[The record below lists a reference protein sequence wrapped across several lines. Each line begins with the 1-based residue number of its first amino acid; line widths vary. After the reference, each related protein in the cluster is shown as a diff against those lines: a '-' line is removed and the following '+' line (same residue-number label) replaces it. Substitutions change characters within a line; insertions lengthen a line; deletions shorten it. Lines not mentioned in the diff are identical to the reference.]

1 MSEHIDNSKTYLVFL
16 GNDERPASVVVR
28 DLSVYVLDPNETLFE
43 WEVVDDDRDIS
54 NYKRVGNSVVYDPPV
69 FTPPVR
75 PDVDGLLSAI
85 WDDPLWT
92 AYPEFRPARLQVALM
107 KDALLE
113 YLRSNQGYRILEAWA
128 DLKLTMPQLVVD
140 LVEAKAELFNV
151 PLLPPSNP

>member
-1 MSEHIDNSKTYLVFL
+1 MSSSDNSKTYLLFLNSNDRPESAVF
-16 GNDERPASVVVR
+16 R
-28 DLSVYVLDPNETLFE
+28 DLTHYQIQPNEALFE
-43 WEVVDDDRDIS
+43 WVVVDDDRDIS

-69 FTPPVR
+69 FTPPVK
-75 PDVDGLLSAI
+75 PDVDGMLTAI

-92 AYPEFRPARLQVALM
+92 DYPEFRPARLQVALM
-107 KDALLE
+107 KGALLE

-128 DLKLTMPQLVVD
+128 DLKLTMPQLVID

>member
-1 MSEHIDNSKTYLVFL
+1 MSQNADNSKTYLVFF
-16 GNDERPASVVVR
+16 GDYERPSSVVVR
-28 DLSVYVLDPNETLFE
+28 DLSLYVLEPNEALFE
-43 WEVVDDDRDIS
+43 WVVVDDDRDIS

-69 FTPPVR
+69 FYPPVKQ
-75 PDVDGLLSAI
+75 DVDGMLTAI

-92 AYPEFRPARLQVALM
+92 AYPEFRSARLQVALM
-107 KDALLE
+107 KGALLE
-113 YLRSNQGYRILEAWA
+113 YLRSNQGYRIVEAWA